1 MDARSHDGSVTVAL
15 PRATYRVTTG
25 TGDGS
30 VDVAVPRSDSS
41 SHVVS
46 AHGGDGKVTPKTAN

>member
-1 MDARSHDGSVTVAL
+1 M
-15 PRATYRVTTG
+15 YRVTIE

-30 VDVAVPRSDSS
+30 VDVSVPRSDSS

-46 AHGGDGKVTPKTAN
+46 ARTGDGKVTLRTAN